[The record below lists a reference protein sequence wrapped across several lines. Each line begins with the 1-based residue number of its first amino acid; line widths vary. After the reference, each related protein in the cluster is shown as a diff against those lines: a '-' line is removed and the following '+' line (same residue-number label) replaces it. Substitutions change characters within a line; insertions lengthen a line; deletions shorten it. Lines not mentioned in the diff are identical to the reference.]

1 ALHGT
6 SHVQTCTLGI
16 TGEEEEVLTAV
27 QERAV
32 CSVCVQRATPFF
44 PPSFSSPLFHHH
56 GFCGEI
62 RAGEPRKLR
71 RVSGSNWY
79 EASLERFTSCL
90 NVSRH
95 SFKVLCNLTCS
106 VPGLLNAKTDHKVIT
121 EVLQDGSGFTW
132 TQSIP
137 NWTWSN
143 KFTVGQDCELTTM
156 KGVKFTAAV
165 TMEGGKISIPFPQ
178 YHFTAE
184 LIEDKLV
191 MICLTPGEKSVT
203 FRRTSRRI

>member
-1 ALHGT
+1 MAFAGKYELE
-6 SHVQTCTLGI
+6 SQENY
-16 TGEEEEVLTAV
+16 EEFLA
-27 QERAV
+27 A
-32 CSVCVQRATPFF
+32 
-44 PPSFSSPLFHHH
+44 
-56 GFCGEI
+56 I
-62 RAGEPRKLR
+62 
-71 RVSGSNWY
+71 
-79 EASLERFTSCL
+79 
-90 NVSRH
+90 
-95 SFKVLCNLTCS
+95 
-106 VPGLLNAKTDHKVIT
+106 GLLNAKTDHKVIT

>member
-1 ALHGT
+1 MAFAGKYELE
-6 SHVQTCTLGI
+6 SQENY
-16 TGEEEEVLTAV
+16 EEFLA
-27 QERAV
+27 A
-32 CSVCVQRATPFF
+32 
-44 PPSFSSPLFHHH
+44 
-56 GFCGEI
+56 I
-62 RAGEPRKLR
+62 
-71 RVSGSNWY
+71 
-79 EASLERFTSCL
+79 
-90 NVSRH
+90 
-95 SFKVLCNLTCS
+95 
-106 VPGLLNAKTDHKVIT
+106 GLLNAKTDHKVIT

-184 LIEDKLV
+184 IIEDKLV